1 MRLYVETS
9 IAILINQKNQGRLVG
24 LFYCLKKG
32 KNMSEMTSY
41 LLANDED
48 KWITINGSH
57 VKINGNGDVVEGAEG
72 KIGKPPQ
79 EKQNGKLTSNEKSAI
94 SSYSGDNFLKI
105 NSQLRSGDKSDP
117 DIARLDSAID
127 KSELGGETLYRGISR
142 DDAKKL
148 FPNGEIKKG
157 MTVSDPS
164 FLSTSSEKKIAGMFS
179 IGGVMLEIETQ
190 PGAKGLDVT
199 DLSSN
204 KHESETILPRNAK
217 LEVVSIHPG
226 KSPAQ
231 PVTVKMK
238 YAKEG
243 AVMANDSAF
252 AFDRAS
258 VRTYDADGKMH
269 VALTP
274 ISKAN
279 ICVYYGREIPGWE
292 ALGLNPDKAYRML
305 RDPEELRK
313 AVKSFNNQP
322 LLNTHV
328 AVTITDPP
336 KDAII
341 GSTGEVAEFDGTY
354 LNNSLVIW
362 DVNSIIG
369 VENEQQKEISSS
381 YRYRADMTPGVY
393 EGEAYDGVMRDIV
406 CNHVAIVPS
415 GRAGPD
421 VFVYDSLPTGLKLM
435 SKIKQL
441 MSIFKPLLA
450 NDADPEAVKK
460 AEEDVGKIIK
470 DDEAD
475 PKAAKD
481 ELTEEEKLA
490 KDEADEKAK
499 LAKDEA
505 DQKEK
510 EKMANDSKLAM
521 DSAIQGVE
529 KRFAALRQAERDVRP
544 VVGELAC
551 DTAEEVYRTALK
563 QMGCDDHATLPAA
576 ALSSVFKA
584 YSRPAMANDSN
595 PITPTSRENVMNFFE
610 GK

>member
-1 MRLYVETS
+1 
-9 IAILINQKNQGRLVG
+9 
-24 LFYCLKKG
+24 
-32 KNMSEMTSY
+32 MSEVESY
-41 LLANDED
+41 LFAEDEE
-48 KWITINGSH
+48 KWITINGAH
-57 VKINGNGDVVEGAEG
+57 VKVDGDGEVIAGAEG
-72 KIGKPPQ
+72 KIGGSAGK
-79 EKQNGKLTSNEKSAI
+79 KSSSKLTPNEKSAI

-105 NSQLRSGDKSDP
+105 NSQLRDGNKSDP
-117 DIARLDSAID
+117 DVARLDSAID
-127 KSELGGETLYRGISR
+127 KGELSGETLYRGISR

-157 MTVSDPS
+157 MTLSDPS
-164 FLSTSSEKKIAGMFS
+164 FLSTSTEKKIAGMFS

-199 DLSSN
+199 SLSSN
-204 KHESETILPRNAK
+204 KHESETLLPRNAK

-226 KSPAQ
+226 KSPGQ

-238 YAKEG
+238 YARQG
-243 AVMANDSAF
+243 SGMANDSEF

-292 ALGLNPDKAYRML
+292 ELGLQTDKAYRLL

-313 AVKSFNNQP
+313 AVPTFNNQP
-322 LLNTHV
+322 LLNAHV
-328 AVTITDPP
+328 PVTITDPP
-336 KDAII
+336 KDAIV

-354 LNNSLVIW
+354 LKNSMVIW

-369 VENEQQKEISSS
+369 VENEQQREISSS
-381 YRYRADMTPGVY
+381 YRYRTDMTPGVY

-421 VFVYDSLPTGLKLM
+421 VFVYDSQPTGLKLM
-435 SKIKQL
+435 SKIKAL
-441 MSIFKPLLA
+441 MGLIRPLLA
-450 NDADPEAVKK
+450 NDEK
-460 AEEDVGKIIK
+460 AEEVEKKVEEIIK
-470 DDEAD
+470 DEDAD
-475 PKAAKD
+475 KKKAND
-481 ELTEEEKLA
+481 ELTEEEKKKLA
-490 KDEADEKAK
+490 EDEEEAKAKKLADDEAEEEK
-499 LAKDEA
+499 
-505 DQKEK
+505 K

-521 DSAIQGVE
+521 DAAIKGVE
-529 KRFAALRQAERDVRP
+529 ARFTALRQAEREVRP
-544 VVGELAC
+544 IVGDLAC
-551 DTAEEVYRTALK
+551 DSAEEVYRTALK

-576 ALSSVFKA
+576 TLSAVFKA
-584 YSRPAMANDSN
+584 YSRPAMAQDSN
-595 PITPTSRENVMNFFE
+595 PIQASSRENVLEFFE
-610 GK
+610 GKK